1 MTEVR
6 RSACVILTPR
16 MLPAAGSSRCLRR
29 TPPAALRPVRP
40 GPARRR
46 AHSPAAAVAVAAV
59 RAPPAPRVPPGLR
72 VPPGRPAPQ
81 DRPERYRRPVRYQ
94 ILPRLTARRRRRL
107 PRPSTLCLTL
117 CVPQDFSPPDS
128 GSMTNRPRL
137 SLLGERRGLSDQN
150 RRQTAGKRTRMDCVL
165 RQQGLP
171 CSASA
176 KSKLRIRSYSSSV
189 ILRIVPC
196 LKPYGN
202 ENSAS
207 ARRKFASRRLS
218 ATKGT

>member
-1 MTEVR
+1 MPTQHKGKSNV
-6 RSACVILTPR
+6 VHKYT
-16 MLPAAGSSRCLRR
+16 
-29 TPPAALRPVRP
+29 
-40 GPARRR
+40 
-46 AHSPAAAVAVAAV
+46 
-59 RAPPAPRVPPGLR
+59 
-72 VPPGRPAPQ
+72 APQ

-165 RQQGLP
+165 RFMQRRQQGLP